1 MRKLIWWYLM
11 FSGEWRI
18 VFQMGLTWVLTKQQ
32 IQRQSSCWMLK
43 KDNQNPSL
51 RTALLFLAFPIRAL
65 GNNKVLYCLKS
76 LLPGGIADNYVIFCP
91 GHKRGKILGERHWA
105 VQKNPN
111 CWETLEVHLISKQ
124 RLAVDLWPIQNLT
137 NHLKTLWKLLNL
149 TLSSEK

>member
-1 MRKLIWWYLM
+1 MRKLICWYLM
-11 FSGEWRI
+11 FSGEWKI

-32 IQRQSSCWMLK
+32 IQRQSSCWMLNK
-43 KDNQNPSL
+43 ENHNPSL

-65 GNNKVLYCLKS
+65 GNNKVLSCLKS
-76 LLPGGIADNYVIFCP
+76 LLGGIADNYLIFSP

-105 VQKNPN
+105 VQTNPS

-124 RLAVDLWPIQNLT
+124 RLAVDLWPTQNLT
-137 NHLKTLWKLLNL
+137 NHLKALWKLLNP